1 MRAYFIRLA
10 LAVVCLALL
19 YHFDLLRFESLAALY
34 HRPALVGAS
43 ALLLFVTIPLSAYR
57 WHLLLWC
64 QGFRLP
70 FRKTF
75 EVVLVG
81 LFFSTFLP
89 GSYGGDIVRAG
100 YIYHGARQ
108 QTGTLLMSILI
119 DRVSGL
125 AGLIVLGFAAQFAL
139 PAIIDL
145 RITAFMLALA
155 AIAVLG
161 SFFLPALGRLAATV
175 FRHFGSRLGDQILA
189 LSMQIRSAI
198 MVYQKRGRILAAA
211 VAISIVQFGFSL
223 AAFVVIAGAFDF
235 VTVAPVTIV
244 YAGIVAIFANS
255 LPLTPGGIGVGEA
268 AFANAVTVI
277 DPSAT
282 GPYATIFLT
291 MRALTLLLSLLGG
304 PVFLVYRTEIIE
316 YTDQAHS
323 HAKKP

>member
-1 MRAYFIRLA
+1 MLGYFIRLT
-10 LAVVCLALL
+10 LAAVCLVLL
-19 YHFDLLRFESLAALY
+19 YHFDLLRFDSLAALY

-89 GSYGGDIVRAG
+89 GSHGGDIVRAG

-119 DRVSGL
+119 DRVTGL
-125 AGLIVLGFAAQFAL
+125 AGLIVLGFAAQFAM
-139 PAIIDL
+139 PAVIDL
-145 RITAFMLALA
+145 RVTAFMVALA

-161 SFFLPALGRLAATV
+161 SFFLPTLGRLTATV
-175 FRHFGSRLGDQILA
+175 FRHFGSRLGDQILE
-189 LSMQIRSAI
+189 LSTQIGSAI
-198 MVYQKRGRILAAA
+198 TVYLKRGKILAAA
-211 VAISIVQFGFSL
+211 VLISIVQFGFSL
-223 AAFVVIAGAFDF
+223 AAFVFIARAFDF
-235 VTVAPVTIV
+235 VTVSPVTIV
-244 YAGIVAIFANS
+244 YAGVVSMIANS

-268 AFANAVTVI
+268 AFANAVILV

-282 GPYATIFLT
+282 GPYATIFLA

-316 YTDQAHS
+316 YSDQAHS
-323 HAKKP
+323 YAKKP